1 MSTQIQGCAPS
12 LTHARAPTSSGACLR
27 AKHRPLQALGSHSP
41 PGSHVR
47 QHCDDRPPNREEGL
61 RRGSARPHT
70 CTLARAAVLPR
81 AVPRMLPPRST
92 SSPPAGTHKRRAGP
106 QGGLR
111 ANGSLMTWF
120 FILLPPP
127 TPFSVQL
134 PEGSSSSSGPE
145 KHCASP
151 VWRPLV
157 IRKGCVGGPWA
168 LGWGWCRGS
177 GGAAMPPETRGLAIK
192 SRKLVW
198 IRKVVIPRKVQ
209 RKALKRGTG
218 GHLKTLS

>member
-41 PGSHVR
+41 PGSPVR
-47 QHCDDRPPNREEGL
+47 QHCDDRPPNREEGP
-61 RRGSARPHT
+61 RRMSARPHT
-70 CTLARAAVLPR
+70 CTLARAAVLTR

-111 ANGSLMTWF
+111 ANGSLMTGF

-127 TPFSVQL
+127 PRSAYSFLRDL
-134 PEGSSSSSGPE
+134 PRHLGLKSTVLPLSGAPSSSG
-145 KHCASP
+145 KA
-151 VWRPLV
+151 VWVDP
-157 IRKGCVGGPWA
+157 GPW
-168 LGWGWCRGS
+168 
-177 GGAAMPPETRGLAIK
+177 GGAGAGAVGEQPCLR
-192 SRKLVW
+192 
-198 IRKVVIPRKVQ
+198 
-209 RKALKRGTG
+209 KRGA
-218 GHLKTLS
+218 LQLSPGNSSGSEKWSFHGRSRERH